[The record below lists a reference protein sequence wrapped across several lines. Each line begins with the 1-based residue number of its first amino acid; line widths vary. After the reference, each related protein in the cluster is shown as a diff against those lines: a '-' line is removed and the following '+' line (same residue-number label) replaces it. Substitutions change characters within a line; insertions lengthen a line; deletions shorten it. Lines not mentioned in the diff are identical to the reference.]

1 MSYVAAPTVSA
12 TYHWVDKLKK
22 RAMKK
27 HLQLAVSLSALV
39 AYAVIVCVG
48 YFHARAEIVVE
59 ACGVDC
65 LVQRVDALTKKDWS
79 IGVYSPYSSSVEL
92 DVPFVAK
99 WNVGNV
105 KLKNRSERN
114 LFAEASETTCW
125 LKKIHSVKR
134 RNGLSLR
141 R

>member
-1 MSYVAAPTVSA
+1 
-12 TYHWVDKLKK
+12 VDKPKK

-27 HLQLAVSLSALV
+27 HLLLAVSLSALV

-48 YFHARAEIVVE
+48 YFHARAEIADE

-79 IGVYSPYSSSVEL
+79 IGAHSPYSSSAEL
-92 DVPFVAK
+92 DAPFFAK
-99 WNVGNV
+99 WKVGNV
-105 KLKNRSERN
+105 KLKN
-114 LFAEASETTCW
+114 LFAEASGRLVW

-134 RNGLSLR
+134 RNVRIASKTDLLSST
-141 R
+141 